1 MNASEA
7 ISAINQRLG
16 TSYKIVGRYGQGE
29 SGAISQIADAVSKVI
44 DEAGNRYVLKIGK
57 LLDFNPK
64 RVAESTQIMRR
75 LGYPAPEYV
84 AHGAIPQSGVYTLQR
99 EMRGEPIGQRVSLAL
114 LPQLLALNDLQR
126 GQGESNNDHI
136 DHLIDSVMVGY
147 PNFCNIHT
155 LRTYSV
161 ESATMLDSLQ
171 RIVTAS
177 AHECPQRNDIVHFD
191 FHTNNVLME
200 HERVT
205 GVIDWEGSRSGDC
218 AFDLAT
224 MLFYTW
230 PFEGF
235 RDRLWRALLERTS
248 QGAVAIY
255 LAHMI
260 VRQLDWSM
268 PFHDAATVANY
279 MNVARAV
286 IREIEQL

>member
-16 TSYKIVGRYGQGE
+16 TSYKIVGRYGEGE
-29 SGAISQIADAVSKVI
+29 SGAVSQIADAVSKVT

-57 LLDFNPK
+57 LLDFNPEC
-64 RVAESTQIMRR
+64 VAESTQIMRR

-99 EMRGEPIGQRVSLAL
+99 EMRGEPIGERVSLAL
-114 LPQLLALNDLQR
+114 LPQLLGLNDLQR
-126 GQGESNNDHI
+126 GQGEIENDQT
-136 DHLIDSVMVGY
+136 DHLVDSVVIGF
-147 PNFCNIHT
+147 PNFCNIHI
-155 LRTYSV
+155 LRTH
-161 ESATMLDSLQ
+161 SAVSAAMLDSLQ
-171 RIVTAS
+171 RIVTAN

-200 HERVT
+200 NERIS

-230 PFEGF
+230 RFEEF
-235 RDRLWRALLERTS
+235 RDRLWRALLERTAR
-248 QGAVAIY
+248 GAITVY

-268 PFHDAATVANY
+268 RFHDAATVASY
-279 MNVARAV
+279 MNAARAIV
-286 IREIEQL
+286 RAIDAP